1 MNVWC
6 QVFDKKEAEGILQFS
21 PASHLACNINFRMNQ
36 RFVFGESEAIKNK
49 QKTMDKPSENLTSK
63 LFIGTVKISRYS
75 FSLSLCVS
83 LSSVISQQ
91 YGSKIVGPLRVVY
104 VHICTW
110 L

>member
-1 MNVWC
+1 
-6 QVFDKKEAEGILQFS
+6 
-21 PASHLACNINFRMNQ
+21 
-36 RFVFGESEAIKNK
+36 
-49 QKTMDKPSENLTSK
+49 MDKLSENLTSK

-75 FSLSLCVS
+75 FSLSVS
-83 LSSVISQQ
+83 VSSVISQQ